1 MCTRSTGKIYIS
13 HGPHWKSCLPVNER
27 SGLSKG
33 GQNETEEES
42 ISFILTQNPLQS
54 VANLEDFKEKSNF
67 SLTLIILPPKHFSI
81 PTKIKLL
88 ISSQKK
94 RGEKQTH
101 LHPFLNALRAD

>member
-1 MCTRSTGKIYIS
+1 MCTSSTGKIYIS

-54 VANLEDFKEKSNF
+54 VANLEDLKEKSNF
-67 SLTLIILPPKHFSI
+67 SLTLINVP
-81 PTKIKLL
+81 
-88 ISSQKK
+88 
-94 RGEKQTH
+94 
-101 LHPFLNALRAD
+101 

>member
-1 MCTRSTGKIYIS
+1 MYGDYVRRKV
-13 HGPHWKSCLPVNER
+13 KMLVAQACLTLCDPMDCEVPG
-27 SGLSKG
+27 S
-33 GQNETEEES
+33 
-42 ISFILTQNPLQS
+42 S
-54 VANLEDFKEKSNF
+54 VHEFSRQDLEKSNF

-94 RGEKQTH
+94 RGEKQTN

>member
-1 MCTRSTGKIYIS
+1 MCTSSTGKIYIS

-42 ISFILTQNPLQS
+42 ISFILTHPLQS

-88 ISSQKK
+88 INSQKK
-94 RGEKQTH
+94 RGEKQTN